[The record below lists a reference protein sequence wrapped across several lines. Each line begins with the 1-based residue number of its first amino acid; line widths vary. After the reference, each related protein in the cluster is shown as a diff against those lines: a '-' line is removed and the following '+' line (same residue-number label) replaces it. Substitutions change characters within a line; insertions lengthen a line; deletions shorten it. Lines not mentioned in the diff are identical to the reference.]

1 MAILVADEVAVGVIG
16 GAIVLVS
23 VTVDEKLDASETEL
37 GASVV
42 STTLVSSVVV
52 EGARVDDGV
61 DAVPLLEPGPV
72 VKVTVITLTDVSVP
86 VPVTVWTEI
95 EVGSLVATVTVD
107 VVPIVDDDALEVRAV
122 VLLEAVEE
130 VEVDNV
136 IDAEVT

>member
-1 MAILVADEVAVGVIG
+1 MVADEVVVGAIG

-23 VTVDEKLDASETEL
+23 VTVDEKLGASETEL
-37 GASVV
+37 GASAV

-52 EGARVDDGV
+52 EGTRVDDGV

-72 VKVTVITLTDVSVP
+72 VKVTVITLADVSVP

>member
-23 VTVDEKLDASETEL
+23 VTVDEKLGASETEL

-42 STTLVSSVVV
+42 STTLVNSVVV
-52 EGARVDDGV
+52 EGTRVDDGV

-86 VPVTVWTEI
+86 VPVTVWMR
-95 EVGSLVATVTVD
+95 SS
-107 VVPIVDDDALEVRAV
+107 
-122 VLLEAVEE
+122 
-130 VEVDNV
+130 
-136 IDAEVT
+136 